1 MPSPRPSPTGR
12 GRQNRITQFLSP
24 TGRRSKNR
32 SEQFPSSTGRGRQ
45 NRIAQFLSP
54 TGRRSKNRSEQF
66 PSPAGRERW
75 SENDVAVCTADT
87 QQRISDLF
95 TTMSCAGRWQVMK
108 TPEAYISKRP
118 GLNHAVNAPAAR
130 KTTGKLFGV
139 SRRTVCMPGK
149 DTELKAFQIALLVP
163 GQRPHNGFNR
173 VSFQVFC
180 NFSRIG

>member
-45 NRIAQFLSP
+45 YRIAQFL
-54 TGRRSKNRSEQF
+54 
-66 PSPAGRERW
+66 SPAGRERW

-95 TTMSCAGRWQVMK
+95 TTMSRTGRWQVMK

-163 GQRPHNGFNR
+163 GQRTHNGFNR
-173 VSFQVFC
+173 VSFQVFSD
-180 NFSRIG
+180 FSRIG